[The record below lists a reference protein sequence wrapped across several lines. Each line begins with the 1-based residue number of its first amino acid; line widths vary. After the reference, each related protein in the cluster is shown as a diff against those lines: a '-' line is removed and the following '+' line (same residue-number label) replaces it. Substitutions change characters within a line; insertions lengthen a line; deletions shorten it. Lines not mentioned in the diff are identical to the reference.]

1 MKVSARFFAILHTIG
16 RLWTDLPL
24 LVRLLRAWKQGTYR
38 GLSVRTLAACAV
50 SLLYVLSPVDMIP
63 DFIPGIGLI
72 DDAAV
77 VMLLLHS
84 LAEDLAA
91 FRVWERNRSG
101 RGY

>member
-1 MKVSARFFAILHTIG
+1 MRLSTRFFEILQTIG
-16 RLWTDLPL
+16 RLWTDFPL
-24 LVRLLRAWKQGTYR
+24 LIRLLRAWKHGAYR

-50 SLLYVLSPVDMIP
+50 SLLYVLSPVDVIP

-77 VMLLLHS
+77 VTLLLHS

-101 RGY
+101 RGD